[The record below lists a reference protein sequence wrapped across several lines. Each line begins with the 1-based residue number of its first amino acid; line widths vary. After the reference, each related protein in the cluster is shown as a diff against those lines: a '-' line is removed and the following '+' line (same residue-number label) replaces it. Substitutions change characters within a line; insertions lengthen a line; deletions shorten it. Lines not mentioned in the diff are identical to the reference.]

1 MRVMHFHSVAP
12 TTESVV
18 KKTYLSLVIIVCRNN
33 EEKQISWTSAW
44 KGVVMEQIVDIKIQN
59 DDESAQRVRPIY
71 TWNTTLRASIV
82 VLGFGR
88 VIEQQASKKA
98 VIHSEI
104 NYFSGFWPAP

>member
-1 MRVMHFHSVAP
+1 MHFHLVAP

-71 TWNTTLRASIV
+71 TIYMEHNAARFYRRFRI
-82 VLGFGR
+82 
-88 VIEQQASKKA
+88 
-98 VIHSEI
+98 
-104 NYFSGFWPAP
+104 WPSY